1 MTNELRFKVERSER
15 NARNNHYTI
24 EAKYNERFDCF
35 IITYMIGKN
44 VEYETVCQSIED
56 VKADVTR
63 RIEEGYGK
71 RRTDLIYRY

>member
-15 NARNNHYTI
+15 SERNNHYTI
-24 EAKYNERFDCF
+24 EAKYNDRFSCF
-35 IITYMIGKN
+35 IITYKIGKN

-63 RIEEGYGK
+63 RIEEGYSK
-71 RRTDLIYRY
+71 RRIDSIYRY